1 MKVQQFGKP
10 MVNLSWIIK
19 TDSYAKEK
27 FKENVLD
34 TDRGKLQLA
43 ETILMLIEQGM
54 EIRLGTDGYCLILE
68 ANLADDDY
76 SDACYQY
83 IDDNHFVGELNK
95 DGSYPEY
102 YPEAVGNVIK
112 DVVGII
118 ADNLPQSVD
127 KEFNEAKT
135 EIYEKYS
142 KHLKYSKYLEVEE
155 DNE

>member
-1 MKVQQFGKP
+1 MKSQQFGKP
-10 MVNLSWIIK
+10 AVNLSWIIE

-27 FKENVLD
+27 CKENVLD

-43 ETILMLIEQGM
+43 NTILMLIEQGM

-68 ANLADDDY
+68 ANSADDEY

-83 IDDNHFVGELNK
+83 IDDDHFVGELTK
-95 DGSYPEY
+95 DGDYPEY
-102 YPEAVGNVIK
+102 YPEVTGNVIK
-112 DVVGII
+112 SVLDII

-127 KEFNEAKT
+127 KEFSEAEK

-142 KHLKYSKYLEVEE
+142 NYLKVEE

>member
-1 MKVQQFGKP
+1 MKKQEYGKP
-10 MVNLSWIIK
+10 DVNLSWIIE

-27 FKENVLD
+27 CKENVLD

-43 ETILMLIEQGM
+43 NTILMLIEQGM

-68 ANLADDDY
+68 ANSADDEY

-83 IDDNHFVGELNK
+83 IDDDHFVGELTK
-95 DGSYPEY
+95 DGNYPEY
-102 YPEAVGNVIK
+102 YPEVTGNVIK
-112 DVVGII
+112 SVLDII
-118 ADNLPQSVD
+118 SDNLPQSVD
-127 KEFNEAKT
+127 KEFSEAEK

-142 KHLKYSKYLEVEE
+142 KYLKLEE